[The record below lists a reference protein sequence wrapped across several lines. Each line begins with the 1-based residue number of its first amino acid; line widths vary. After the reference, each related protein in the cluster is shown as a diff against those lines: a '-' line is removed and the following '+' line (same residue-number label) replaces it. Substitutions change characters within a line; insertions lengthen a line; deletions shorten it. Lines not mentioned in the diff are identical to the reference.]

1 MLGMPTKQT
10 PAVTGIT
17 ASPTPGQDWIKQET
31 DAASFNDLRLA
42 RRCTKLL
49 GMMSAGLGQSIPF
62 ACQDWASTKAA
73 YRFLDHDQLD
83 EAQILAG
90 HFHATRDRLAR
101 SGQTVLLLH
110 DTCEFSFQ
118 RKKDSQLGLIGRASF
133 GTGQYDHLKHFT
145 VRGLLMHSTLALT
158 LDGLPLGLTALKFW
172 TRQQFKGCN
181 ALKRKVNPTRVPIE
195 EKESFRWL
203 ENLRQSTAL
212 LADPRTGVHIGDR
225 ESDIYELFCLAEE
238 LGTRFLVRTC
248 VDRLAEDDQH
258 TIAAL
263 MQDAPVRG
271 RHRIQARNKLGQD
284 YSAELELKYAQMQV
298 LPPVGKRKACPP
310 LTLTVIHA
318 VEHGTPTGREPIVW
332 KLLTNLPV
340 NSRQDAIEKL
350 NWYALRWKIEVFHKI
365 LKSGCKIEESNSVP
379 PSDWSN
385 SSPSTASSAGASSGS
400 PCGFGPTLNNPPG
413 RSSPKWNS
421 NCSTNSRGHPTQT
434 HHPASVT
441 ISSNSPNSAA
451 ISPAPVIR
459 HPAIK
464 SSGAASPAYMT
475 STSVTSWPKKMWV
488 IKSYS

>member
-1 MLGMPTKQT
+1 MLGMPIKQT
-10 PAVTGIT
+10 PPKTGIIAST
-17 ASPTPGQDWIKQET
+17 APAHNWIKQET
-31 DAASFNDLRLA
+31 DDTRFKDLRLA

-73 YRFLDHDQLD
+73 YRFLDNDQMD

-90 HFHATRDRLAR
+90 HFRATRDRLAQF
-101 SGQTVLLLH
+101 GQTVLLLH

-118 RKKDSQLGLIGRASF
+118 RKKDSQLGLIGYASF
-133 GTGQYDHLKHFT
+133 GRDRLDQLKHFT

-158 LDGLPLGLTALKFW
+158 LDGLPLGLAAIKFW

-212 LADPRTGVHIGDR
+212 LADPSAGVHIGDR

-263 MQDAPVRG
+263 MQDAPVRS
-271 RHRIQARNKLGQD
+271 RHRIHARNKQGQD
-284 YSAELELKYAQMQV
+284 YSVELELKYAQMQV
-298 LPPVGKRKACPP
+298 LPPAGKRKDYPP

-318 VEHGTPTGREPIVW
+318 VERGTPTGREPIVW

-365 LKSGCKIEESNSVP
+365 LKSGCKIEESKLRTSERLVKLIALYCLIGWRIFWLTMQFRANPEQPAETVFTKLEIKLLDQLKGP
-379 PSDWSN
+379 PHPDSPPCLGHYLLKLAQLGGYLARASD
-385 SSPSTASSAGASSGS
+385 P
-400 PCGFGPTLNNPPG
+400 PPG
-413 RSSPKWNS
+413 NKIFW
-421 NCSTNSRGHPTQT
+421 RGLTRLHDI
-434 HHPASVT
+434 HLGYLLAKGDVG
-441 ISSNSPNSAA
+441 N
-451 ISPAPVIR
+451 
-459 HPAIK
+459 
-464 SSGAASPAYMT
+464 
-475 STSVTSWPKKMWV
+475 
-488 IKSYS
+488 